1 MHSITISDSHVQYA
15 ILALLAIGAAAGLLY
30 IRVRFK
36 TYDKAIEGLRKELG
50 LLLASAF
57 GKDTLKAP
65 VQSSEPKPK
74 TWTTRISKWKVGLV
88 LVIVALIVVIFIPKD
103 DESNAHRGKIMNGET
118 VKVSAPAAD
127 KEEAPSAKNDA
138 CGKCKVE
145 KVPDDQLT
153 AEKSGDGWKFFGH
166 KCVGSPACEAC
177 EVDNCTGAYDDRP
190 PTGPCNHCSLK
201 K

>member
-74 TWTTRISKWKVGLV
+74 TWTTRI
-88 LVIVALIVVIFIPKD
+88 
-103 DESNAHRGKIMNGET
+103 
-118 VKVSAPAAD
+118 
-127 KEEAPSAKNDA
+127 
-138 CGKCKVE
+138 
-145 KVPDDQLT
+145 
-153 AEKSGDGWKFFGH
+153 
-166 KCVGSPACEAC
+166 
-177 EVDNCTGAYDDRP
+177 
-190 PTGPCNHCSLK
+190 
-201 K
+201 